1 MMPSLW
7 ITWPHRPIFTLVTGL
22 ATPPMW
28 PIGSAMGQ
36 GRDQFSRERTTSPN
50 SSALGS
56 PMWFSH
62 RPLIAT
68 EREGQRLPFST
79 NGARDPERVAPARTA
94 GVLAKGSM

>member
-1 MMPSLW
+1 LASQAQFYVGRGTYDPPR
-7 ITWPHRPIFTLVTGL
+7 WPL
-22 ATPPMW
+22 
-28 PIGSAMGQ
+28 GSAMGQ

-62 RPLIAT
+62 RPSIAT